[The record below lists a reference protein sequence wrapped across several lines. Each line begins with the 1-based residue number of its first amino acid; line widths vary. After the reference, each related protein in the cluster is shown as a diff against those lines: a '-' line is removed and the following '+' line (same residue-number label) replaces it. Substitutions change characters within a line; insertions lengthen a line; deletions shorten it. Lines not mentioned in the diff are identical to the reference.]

1 MQLQVNAIAF
11 VKLNDNVTR
20 KITTKY
26 KGTLRGYDWNHMV
39 TFFVKYIWKLSCY
52 KRGTYHLYLFVFT
65 TVKNVNK
72 SVRKYCKNICG
83 PRYNIF

>member
-26 KGTLRGYDWNHMV
+26 KGPLRGYD
-39 TFFVKYIWKLSCY
+39 
-52 KRGTYHLYLFVFT
+52 
-65 TVKNVNK
+65 
-72 SVRKYCKNICG
+72 
-83 PRYNIF
+83 

>member
-39 TFFVKYIWKLSCY
+39 TFFFKYIWKLSCY

>member
-11 VKLNDNVTR
+11 VKLNDNVTW

-26 KGTLRGYDWNHMV
+26 KGPLRGYDWKHMA
-39 TFFVKYIWKLSCY
+39 TSFFKYIWKLSCY
-52 KRGTYHLYLFVFT
+52 KRGIYHLYLFVFT

-72 SVRKYCKNICG
+72 SIRKYCKNIYG

>member
-26 KGTLRGYDWNHMV
+26 KGPLRGYDWKHKA
-39 TFFVKYIWKLSCY
+39 TFFFKYIWKLSCY

-72 SVRKYCKNICG
+72 SIRKYCKNIYG